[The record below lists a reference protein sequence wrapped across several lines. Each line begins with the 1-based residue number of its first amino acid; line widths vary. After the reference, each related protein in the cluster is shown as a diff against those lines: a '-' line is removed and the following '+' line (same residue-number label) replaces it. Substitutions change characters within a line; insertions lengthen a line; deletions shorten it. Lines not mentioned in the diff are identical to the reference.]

1 MPNSLLSLF
10 LLYSLCCN
18 SCFLSHIGKYSS
30 LQSGKSLLISLHV
43 ITFLLLHWC
52 PCCSSSTFRQVPAS
66 GLLYFLLPL
75 PVMLLLQ
82 KSSQF
87 ISFPLDLLIH
97 YLVRPSLTTA
107 FKVVVPLPL
116 GCLLSFV
123 LLFSI
128 AFIISD
134 TLDILFYFCLS
145 PTTETQAP

>member
-18 SCFLSHIGKYSS
+18 SGLLSHIGKYSS
-30 LQSGKSLLISLHV
+30 LQSGRSCNQFTCHHSSAATLASLLFSKYI
-43 ITFLLLHWC
+43 
-52 PCCSSSTFRQVPAS
+52 QAAPAS
-66 GLLYFLLPL
+66 GPLYFLLPL
-75 PVMLLLQ
+75 PVMLLPQ

-107 FKVVVPLPL
+107 FKVVVALSL
-116 GCLLSFV
+116 GSLLFFV

-128 AFIISD
+128 AVIISG
-134 TLDILFYFCLS
+134 TRDIIFLF
-145 PTTETQAP
+145 PTTEM